1 MDLEV
6 SRPVNDNTA
15 GLAKRHGGAGGKSSK
30 TTKGKS
36 HKGMGVPNEHKPS
49 HSPQAV
55 SLPGA
60 LPVLMEPGRGGH
72 RMGAIVGVPGIIN
85 STVTSP
91 ETRQRLVSGILD
103 LCEARGAKG
112 DGPVHTVSGHDST
125 AYNSGMVHLAG
136 SKF

>member
-15 GLAKRHGGAGGKSSK
+15 GLAKRAGGKVSK
-30 TTKGKS
+30 GHKEKS
-36 HKGMGVPNEHKPS
+36 HKGGMPVPDEHKPS

-136 SKF
+136 SRF

>member
-6 SRPVNDNTA
+6 SRPVNDNSAT
-15 GLAKRHGGAGGKSSK
+15 LAKRAGAKSSK

-36 HKGMGVPNEHKPS
+36 HKGGMPVPDAHKPS
-49 HSPQAV
+49 QSPQAV
-55 SLPGA
+55 SLPGQ

-103 LCEARGAKG
+103 LCEARGAKS
-112 DGPVHTVSGHDST
+112 DGPVHTVSGVDST
-125 AYNSGMVHLAG
+125 AYNSGQVHIAG
-136 SKF
+136 SRF

>member
-15 GLAKRHGGAGGKSSK
+15 GLAKRAGGKSSK
-30 TTKGKS
+30 TKKGNS
-36 HKGMGVPNEHKPS
+36 MPVPNEHKPS

-55 SLPGA
+55 SLPGQ
-60 LPVLMEPGRGGH
+60 LPVLMEPGRGGE
-72 RMGAIVGVPGIIN
+72 RKGAIVGVPGIIH

-112 DGPVHTVSGHDST
+112 DGPVHTVTGHDST

-136 SKF
+136 SRF

>member
-6 SRPVNDNTA
+6 SRPVNDNSAT
-15 GLAKRHGGAGGKSSK
+15 LAKRAGGKASK
-30 TTKGKS
+30 SHKEKS
-36 HKGMGVPNEHKPS
+36 HKGGMDVPNEHKPS

-136 SKF
+136 SRF